1 MIPEALARSNQ
12 MPELKD
18 QKGYDVL
25 SLEQAM
31 IKAEQDRIMR
41 VANENKR
48 IYRNKIAVLR
58 DRYAVILARNAALPE
73 SQRIKQDH
81 LEIDSRVTEALHN
94 LLERKVAL
102 VRRKMDFD
110 LSKADTLL
118 KKLKSYYL
126 NRVDYFPVTITA
138 LVRDTKI
145 SCLRQKRLSP
155 ALFNMHAF
163 IDMKILEADLKGRSI
178 FLSILT
184 ILC

>member
-1 MIPEALARSNQ
+1 
-12 MPELKD
+12 MPQVPDEKIE
-18 QKGYDVL
+18 GL

-31 IKAEQDRIMR
+31 IKAENDRLMK
-41 VANENKR
+41 VANQNKK
-48 IYRNKIAVLR
+48 IYRDKIEALR
-58 DRYAVILARNAALPE
+58 ERYAAIQARNAALPE
-73 SQRIKQDH
+73 SQRMKQDH
-81 LEIDSRVTEALHN
+81 LEIDPRVTEALHI

-102 VRRKMDFD
+102 VRRKMAFD

-118 KKLKSYYL
+118 KKLRSYYL

-163 IDMKILEADLKGRSI
+163 IDMRILEADLKGRSI
-178 FLSILT
+178 FHQTLVIRFTSIFSILYG
-184 ILC
+184 